1 MKVEREGHV
10 NQSQPLLSV
19 RDLQVYFMMDEGVV
33 KAVDGVSFDV
43 FSGQVFGI
51 VGESGC
57 GKSVTMKAV
66 LRIVEPPGKIVHGEI
81 LLNCAT
87 KNGDNQIVNLAQLDA
102 NGAQMR
108 SIRGAEIALIP
119 QEPMAAFSPVHTV
132 GDQIIEAIMLHQP
145 VNRREARKIA
155 LQMFKD
161 VGIPMPEQRLD
172 EYSWQLSGGLRQ
184 RAIIA
189 MALSCNP
196 HLLIAD
202 EPTTAVDVTTQ
213 AQVLRL
219 LRQLQEERNAAIIF
233 ITHDLGVI
241 AQMADYVTVMYLGLV
256 MEQGAVDDIFHA
268 PQHPYTQALLRS
280 IPSVESQPRIELP
293 TISGSIPHPFNKPK
307 GCPFHPRCENFMAG
321 KCDVRTPTLEAV
333 GEKHSVSCFL
343 YYDPEVA
350 A

>member
-1 MKVEREGHV
+1 M
-10 NQSQPLLSV
+10 NTQIQPLLSV
-19 RDLQVYFMMDEGVV
+19 RDLKTHFLMDEGVV
-33 KAVDGVSFDV
+33 KAVDGVTFDV
-43 FSGQVFGI
+43 NSGQVFGI

-81 LLNCAT
+81 LLNCKT
-87 KNGDNQIVNLAQLDA
+87 KDGDYQVIDLTQLDA

-119 QEPMAAFSPVHTV
+119 QEPMSAFSPVHTV

-145 VNRREARKIA
+145 VSKREARNIA

-219 LRQLQEERNAAIIF
+219 LRRLQEERNAAIIF

-241 AQMADYVTVMYLGLV
+241 AQMADYVMVMYLGLV

-268 PQHPYTQALLRS
+268 PKHPYTQALLRS
-280 IPSVESQPRIELP
+280 IPSLESTPRVELP

-307 GCPFHPRCENFMAG
+307 GCPFHPRCEKSMAG
-321 KCDVRTPTLEAV
+321 KCDVHTPALLPV
-333 GEKHSVSCFL
+333 GEKQWVSCFL
-343 YYDPEVA
+343 YHDVEVA